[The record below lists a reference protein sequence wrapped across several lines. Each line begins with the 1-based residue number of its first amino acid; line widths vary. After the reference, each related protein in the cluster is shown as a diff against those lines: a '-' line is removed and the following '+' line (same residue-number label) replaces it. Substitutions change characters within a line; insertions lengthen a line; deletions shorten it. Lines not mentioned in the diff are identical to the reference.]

1 MTIFSLCLPQEVEA
15 EVGEAAGVAR
25 AMTSGV
31 DGKGDPATTGTSMTA
46 ECVGAEEGASGGTE
60 ATRGALTDPAA
71 MADGTA
77 DGTADGMAGDQ
88 AAMTVDHAGTAVAL
102 LHRSLE
108 NPHLV
113 STIQYNNTLFILT
126 SEI

>member
-77 DGTADGMAGDQ
+77 DGTAGDQ
-88 AAMTVDHAGTAVAL
+88 VAMTVDHAGTAVAL

-108 NPHLV
+108 NPRLV
-113 STIQYNNTLFILT
+113 STIQYNNALFILT